1 MASLWIDVHLTGL
14 ANSMR
19 ARADARLHVA
29 RPFSRC
35 ITAKNLQT
43 RPCTH
48 AIKTYDAHSRPRT
61 RGNISIANA
70 AVRNVDA
77 PEPDLP
83 AGCPRVTCQRFYSAR
98 NRRTTALRYNRQRN
112 LGKAHRS
119 VIAWL
124 RTGHTGFPISNGTCA
139 LHRRRNAL
147 IARPSA
153 SSHALRQTQGTSPP
167 RIIVT
172 RSTRSS
178 PQPTIIYENS
188 ICSPPDAPSSPS
200 SMRTP
205 SGAPNPTGRT
215 RSSRR

>member
-1 MASLWIDVHLTGL
+1 M
-14 ANSMR
+14 N
-19 ARADARLHVA
+19 
-29 RPFSRC
+29 
-35 ITAKNLQT
+35 
-43 RPCTH
+43 
-48 AIKTYDAHSRPRT
+48 KTVIYRSRT
-61 RGNISIANA
+61 RQSGTSTHLS
-70 AVRNVDA
+70 RTC
-77 PEPDLP
+77 LP
-83 AGCPRVTCQRFYSAR
+83 AAHESRASASTPLATDGQPPSA
-98 NRRTTALRYNRQRN
+98 TTDNVR
-112 LGKAHRS
+112 GKSHLRS

-153 SSHALRQTQGTSPP
+153 SRHALRQTQGTSPP

>member
-35 ITAKNLQT
+35 ITAKLANTSMHAQADSKRLVLRPT
-43 RPCTH
+43 RRTVTAP
-48 AIKTYDAHSRPRT
+48 ARAGNKTVMYRSRT
-61 RGNISIANA
+61 RQSGTSTHLS
-70 AVRNVDA
+70 RTC
-77 PEPDLP
+77 LP
-83 AGCPRVTCQRFYSAR
+83 AAHESRASAS
-98 NRRTTALRYNRQRN
+98 TPLATDGQPPSALQPHNVR
-112 LGKAHRS
+112 GKSHRS

-153 SSHALRQTQGTSPP
+153 SRHALRQTQGTSPP

-178 PQPTIIYENS
+178 PQ
-188 ICSPPDAPSSPS
+188 
-200 SMRTP
+200 RHHHL
-205 SGAPNPTGRT
+205 
-215 RSSRR
+215 